1 MEDSEK
7 KVIAESEISNDGVG
21 HSDAKSEL
29 GGASAS
35 PKELE
40 MALVAANTTIQ
51 QMKTELETLKA
62 EKKASSSDDSI
73 NKLASMLASAIST
86 PAPRPVVP
94 AEADN
99 INRTQGFAE
108 RQNMDGASLMEAQ
121 SKMMAFKDEPKHPIS
136 VAKTFQA
143 QFGPYLP
150 ITVNGVRVSI
160 PCDGK
165 TYYINETH
173 YLHAR
178 ERIAKVDRMLSDT
191 SPQITE
197 VNA

>member
-1 MEDSEK
+1 MENSEK

-29 GGASAS
+29 GGASVS

-51 QMKTELETLKA
+51 KMEAELKA
-62 EKKASSSDDSI
+62 LKASKSTSNSDDSI
-73 NKLASMLASAIST
+73 NKLASMLATAIA
-86 PAPRPVVP
+86 APKEAPVVP

-99 INRTQGFAE
+99 INRSQGFTE
-108 RQNMDGASLMEAQ
+108 RQSIDGASLMEAQ
-121 SKMMAFKDEPKHPIS
+121 SKMMAFKNEKKMPIS
-136 VAKTFQA
+136 IAKTFQN
-143 QFGPYLP
+143 QFGPALP

-165 TYYINETH
+165 TYYINYTH
-173 YLHAR
+173 YLHAK
-178 ERIAKVDRMLSDT
+178 ERIAKVDRMLSDD
-191 SPQITE
+191 SPKITE
-197 VNA
+197 INA